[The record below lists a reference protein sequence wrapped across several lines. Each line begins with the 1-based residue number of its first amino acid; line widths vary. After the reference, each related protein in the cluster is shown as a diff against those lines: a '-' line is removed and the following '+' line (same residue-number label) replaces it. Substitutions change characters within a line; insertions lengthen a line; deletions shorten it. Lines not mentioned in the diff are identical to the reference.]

1 MVTLA
6 DKIRA
11 MQLYYPEFGMSIG
24 ELGVWTFRWGKSG
37 CLLMEGRGD
46 TFVRGPGR
54 AAAVQEV
61 RRGPRN
67 GDHGRR
73 LTSSGVQTQENA

>member
-46 TFVRGPGR
+46 TFVSRSSDLGEALDELRQFRKSVVGR
-54 AAAVQEV
+54 ETAIMA
-61 RRGPRN
+61 G
-67 GDHGRR
+67 G
-73 LTSSGVQTQENA
+73 